1 MLILNSFIY
10 KKVMRISSRHY
21 CCLNV
26 WNNEDSNAFSVKLLD
41 ILFFYMCTFWKNIK
55 KWSLVFPFG

>member
-10 KKVMRISSRHY
+10 KTIMKISSRHY
-21 CCLNV
+21 CCSTV

-41 ILFFYMCTFWKNIK
+41 IYILNVHILEKY
-55 KWSLVFPFG
+55 